1 MFHASNLDLHHH
13 LLSLAEAMRPLPMT
27 VCRLAALIADEHSQM
42 ADVVTILRDDPSLVA
57 ALLRQSNSAA
67 SAPATEIVT
76 VEAAIVRLG
85 LARVLAIATHT
96 AIGTQPQE
104 ALAAYDLPPG
114 QLWDHSIRVSYVAEA
129 IYRRSPKKVGPE
141 VVTAALLHDIGQI
154 VLDKVLDPLHFH
166 LARDHHV
173 LVTTAEREL
182 VEVDHAELGAM
193 LLELWE
199 IPSSISN
206 AVRYHHEPATD
217 VDFPAH
223 VVRAANLLSHV
234 LDDELGQVGEDLD
247 RAADPSTDRA
257 EERAQDEQQLQRSL
271 QLLEVERDDIVAR
284 AIDLLRKAG
293 LLPEHFDVH

>member
-13 LLSLAEAMRPLPMT
+13 LLRLAEAVKPLPTT
-27 VCRLAALIADEHSQM
+27 VCRLAALIADEHSQI

-67 SAPATEIVT
+67 SAPASEIVT

-85 LARVLAIATHT
+85 LARVLAIATHA
-96 AIGTQPQE
+96 AIGSQPQQ
-104 ALAAYDLPPG
+104 ALAAYSLPPG
-114 QLWDHSIRVSYVAEA
+114 KLWEHSILASYVAEA
-129 IYRRSPKKVGPE
+129 IYRRSAKKVGPE

-154 VLDKVLDPLHFH
+154 VLDKVLDPAQFQ

-199 IPSSISN
+199 IPASIAS
-206 AVRYHHEPATD
+206 AVRYHHDPSSE

-223 VVRAANLLSHV
+223 VVRAANLLGHAIA
-234 LDDELGQVGEDLD
+234 GE
-247 RAADPSTDRA
+247 PA
-257 EERAQDEQQLQRSL
+257 EPGTPVEVQLRSSL
-271 QLLEVERDDIVAR
+271 QLLEVERDDIIER
-284 AIDLLRKAG
+284 STDLMRRAG
-293 LLPEHFDVH
+293 LLSDGIDAR

>member
-1 MFHASNLDLHHH
+1 MPAG
-13 LLSLAEAMRPLPMT
+13 
-27 VCRLAALIADEHSQM
+27 ALIADEHSQI
-42 ADVVTILRDDPSLVA
+42 ADVVGILREDPSLVA

-104 ALAAYDLPPG
+104 ALAAYDLGPG
-114 QLWDHSIRVSYVAEA
+114 RLWDHSIRVSYAAEA
-129 IYRRSPKKVGPE
+129 IFRRSPRKIGPE

-154 VLDKVLDPLHFH
+154 VLDKVLDPAHFH
-166 LARDHHV
+166 LARNSHV

-199 IPSSISN
+199 IPATIAD
-206 AVRYHHEPATD
+206 AVRYHHEPMSD

-223 VVRAANLLSHV
+223 VVQAANLLIHG
-234 LDDELGQVGEDLD
+234 LDDDPDTISQAERE
-247 RAADPSTDRA
+247 AD
-257 EERAQDEQQLQRSL
+257 DEQLRRSL
-271 QLLEVERDDIVAR
+271 ALLEVDRRDIVDR
-284 AIDLLRKAG
+284 SLELLRRAG
-293 LLPEHFDVH
+293 LLSDGDQAIEL